1 MIDKHPLPTNHAYTD
16 LTQLQSLKAKSNKDD
31 PRALEVAVRQFESLF
46 VSMML
51 KGMRQANEAFSKDN
65 FLNSDQ
71 TRFYQD
77 MYDSQLSVTLSE
89 RGGLGLTQVLM
100 RQLGGNGVPPSPV
113 DDRSGPETPGLD
125 HYWRHPQQ
133 AEMARQ
139 ARESLGQVD
148 ALVEKLGFAQKL
160 YGDGQAVTPEIPE
173 GEPLSQSDPVQ
184 FHSPEE
190 FVAHLYPIAKSVGE
204 ELGVDPKVLLAQS
217 ALETGWGKHVMPRG
231 GGSSYNLFGIKAD
244 RRWDGEV
251 TVVSTVEYR
260 GGVPLREKASFR
272 AYPSYEE
279 SFRDYLNFLR
289 SNPRYENALQQVG
302 DGEAFVAELQQ
313 AGYATDPHYSDK
325 ITRIMQGQRLQAALR
340 QNGG

>member
-1 MIDKHPLPTNHAYTD
+1 MIDKHPLPTTQAYTD

-89 RGGLGLTQVLM
+89 QGGLGLTQVLM
-100 RQLGGNGVPPSPV
+100 RQLGGNSVPSSPAKNN
-113 DDRSGPETPGLD
+113 DRLETPTLGD
-125 HYWRHPQQ
+125 YWRNPQQ
-133 AEMARQ
+133 AELARQ
-139 ARESLGQVD
+139 ARESLGEVD
-148 ALVEKLGFAQKL
+148 ALVEKLGFAQEL
-160 YGDGQAVTPEIPE
+160 YGEGQPTVQETATAQPVKQP
-173 GEPLSQSDPVQ
+173 DPASFQ
-184 FHSPEE
+184 SPEE
-190 FVAHLYPIAKSVGE
+190 FVAHLYPIAKTVGE

-231 GGSSYNLFGIKAD
+231 GGSSYNLFEIKAD
-244 RRWDGEV
+244 QRWGGEV
-251 TVVSTVEYR
+251 TVVSTLEYR

-279 SFRDYLNFLR
+279 SFRDYLGFLR

-302 DGEAFVAELQQ
+302 D
-313 AGYATDPHYSDK
+313 S
-325 ITRIMQGQRLQAALR
+325 
-340 QNGG
+340 

>member
-1 MIDKHPLPTNHAYTD
+1 MINKHPLPTNQAYTD
-16 LTQLQSLKAKSNKDD
+16 LTQLQTLKAKSHKDD

-51 KGMRQANEAFSKDN
+51 KGMRQANEAFSKGN

-89 RGGLGLTQVLM
+89 QGGLGLTQVLM
-100 RQLGGNGVPPSPV
+100 RQLGGNNVPQSPSGSV
-113 DDRSGPETPGLD
+113 GRQDFADLQD
-125 HYWRHPQQ
+125 YWRNPQQ
-133 AEMARQ
+133 AELARQ

-148 ALVEKLGFAQKL
+148 ELVERLGFANGL
-160 YGDGQAVTPEIPE
+160 YGEGQDVPKPSGGKAV
-173 GEPLSQSDPVQ
+173 SQPDPIV

-190 FVAHLYPIAKSVGE
+190 FVAQLYPIAKQVGD

-244 RRWDGEV
+244 QRWKGEV

-279 SFRDYLNFLR
+279 SFRDYLDFLR
-289 SNPRYENALQQVG
+289 NNPRYANALEQVG
-302 DGEAFVAELQQ
+302 DSEAFVAELQQ
-313 AGYATDPHYSDK
+313 AGYATDPNYSDK